1 MNMTYPA
8 KRISFTPAEH
18 AELRELAGKIAHLK
32 PDWHYNG
39 MSALHNERG
48 IHVWRRVSDVWVCR
62 SMTNPYR
69 ALNEYGELGPN
80 YCDTATTFG
89 LLALLP
95 CPQMSSDG
103 AFWGKENPKWTVKYA
118 YVERT
123 GERAV
128 HRTPSV
134 THELLE
140 AAVMGAVVDHYERV
154 AAEKAAKEKL
164 ARDTADGWIR
174 LLDGNDWGA
183 RFLMRPDCASALRGT
198 HGIEDAVTLPPEGTL
213 LRVRW
218 EGVEERVEMFYQTQ
232 PGERINDMGHEYQVG
247 PQKLP
252 YVYVGKRP
260 RLLSAVDVRDEDFP
274 KPPAREQRSTK

>member
-1 MNMTYPA
+1 MDLKYPA

-80 YCDTATTFG
+80 YCDTATVFG

-95 CPQMSSDG
+95 CPQMASDG
-103 AFWGKENPKWTVKYA
+103 TFWSKENPKWAVKYA
-118 YVERT
+118 YTETNEYR
-123 GERAV
+123 EV
-128 HRTPSV
+128 HSTPNT

-140 AAVMGAVVDHYERV
+140 AAVMGAVVDYYERT

-164 ARDTADGWIR
+164 ANDKKGGWIR
-174 LLDGNDWGA
+174 LIEGNDWGA
-183 RFLMRPDCASALRGT
+183 RFIMRPDCESALRGT
-198 HGIEDAVTLPPEGTL
+198 HSHRDGLPLPPEGTK

-218 EGVEERVEMFYQTQ
+218 EGVEEVAEVFHQTHAGQ
-232 PGERINDMGHEYQVG
+232 NISDHGHSYQVG
-247 PQKLP
+247 SQTLP
-252 YVYVGKRP
+252 YVFVGKRP
-260 RLLSAVDVRDEDFP
+260 RLLSEVDVRDSDFP
-274 KPPAREQRSTK
+274 AKVEA